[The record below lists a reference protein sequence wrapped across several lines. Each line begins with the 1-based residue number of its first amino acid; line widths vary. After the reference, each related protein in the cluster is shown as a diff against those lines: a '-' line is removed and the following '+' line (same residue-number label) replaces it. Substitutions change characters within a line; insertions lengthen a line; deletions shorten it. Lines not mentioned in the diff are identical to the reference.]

1 MYLPSNPGKTIMNKL
16 LKGKRV
22 FAFYGHY
29 FSTCNKAKYK
39 SIYFMIDNYWF
50 EVSPDTFVI

>member
-1 MYLPSNPGKTIMNKL
+1 MNKL